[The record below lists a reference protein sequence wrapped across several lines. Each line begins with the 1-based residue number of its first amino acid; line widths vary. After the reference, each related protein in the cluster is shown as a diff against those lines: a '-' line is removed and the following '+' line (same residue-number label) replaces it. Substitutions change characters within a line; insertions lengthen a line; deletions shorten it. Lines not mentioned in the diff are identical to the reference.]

1 MNFKELRID
10 NIKLVEEFQPQIL
23 TAEIVAEYMSCLIE
37 IADGIN
43 HHKKICRNLAEMVT
57 LQDLIIS
64 FEQQRLLNYE
74 KER

>member
-1 MNFKELRID
+1 MNFKELLID
-10 NIKLVEEFQPQIL
+10 NMKLVEEFQPQIL

-37 IADGIN
+37 IAEGVN
-43 HHKKICRNLAEMVT
+43 HHKLICRNLAEMVT
-57 LQDLIIS
+57 LQDLIVS